1 MKMRHTFVFAL
12 IVATLACGKIRLGG
26 DDKNRETELALR
38 AALEGPAAA
47 YATKDPEGSKLWK
60 QTRTFYERRKFA
72 PAWVANAKPRPEID
86 DLIASLRAADREG
99 FDSNL
104 YNVSMLEERRKE
116 ASKGFLSD
124 KGFDPREAGALDVW
138 LTYLYMR
145 YASDAADGLSDLA
158 RADPAWKI
166 RPEKFDPLAHLEKAL
181 SESRIA
187 ESLHELMPTAP
198 EYARLRTA
206 LAAYRSI
213 ASKGGW
219 PQLPAGLKLKP
230 GQKSQHAA
238 TLAERLAASG
248 DYRGSIPEGKDAIY
262 SAELQNAVRV

>member
-86 DLIASLRAADREG
+86 DLIRSLREADREG
-99 FDSNL
+99 LDSNL

-145 YASDAADGLSDLA
+145 YASDAADGLSDRAVAA
-158 RADPAWKI
+158 RAHADGARVRPASN
-166 RPEKFDPLAHLEKAL
+166 RTCRL
-181 SESRIA
+181 SLDCLQR
-187 ESLHELMPTAP
+187 
-198 EYARLRTA
+198 
-206 LAAYRSI
+206 
-213 ASKGGW
+213 
-219 PQLPAGLKLKP
+219 
-230 GQKSQHAA
+230 
-238 TLAERLAASG
+238 RLAAAS
-248 DYRGSIPEGKDAIY
+248 RGTETQTWPEE
-262 SAELQNAVRV
+262 SACRDTGATARRVG